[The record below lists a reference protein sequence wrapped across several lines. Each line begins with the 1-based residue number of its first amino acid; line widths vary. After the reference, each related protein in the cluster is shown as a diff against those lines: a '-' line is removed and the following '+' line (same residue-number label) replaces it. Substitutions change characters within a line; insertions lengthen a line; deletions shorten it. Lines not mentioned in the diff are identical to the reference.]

1 MHDHNNNPINFKLK
15 RKKSDPLLS
24 EIDAKNIESS
34 INASELKITEIT
46 KKPTTVRPRAPFITS
61 TLATALQVQDWVLEF
76 QELCV
81 LLRNYMRQEELHI

>member
-46 KKPTTVRPRAPFITS
+46 KKPTTVRPRGPFITS
-61 TLATALQVQDWVLEF
+61 TLQQVASSRLGLEF